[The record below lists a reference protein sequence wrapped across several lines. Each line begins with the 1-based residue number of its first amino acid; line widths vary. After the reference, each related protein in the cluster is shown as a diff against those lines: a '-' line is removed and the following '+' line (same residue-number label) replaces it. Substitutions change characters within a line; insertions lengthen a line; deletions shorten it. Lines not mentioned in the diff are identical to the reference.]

1 MLHQDSI
8 FYLCL
13 GFLFVALTPFLFF
26 LFSGRQ
32 SRNWELRG
40 SWPVWADLF
49 HSQLSLWNISGFS
62 AEMRFKTSPRSGVF
76 SSKWNV
82 YFLSNKEI

>member
-1 MLHQDSI
+1 M
-8 FYLCL
+8 
-13 GFLFVALTPFLFF
+13 
-26 LFSGRQ
+26 
-32 SRNWELRG
+32 
-40 SWPVWADLF
+40 ADLF

-62 AEMRFKTSPRSGVF
+62 AEMRFKISPRSGVS